1 MARAAKKAVK
11 KAVKK
16 ASPPKRARIRADEYF
31 DKRETRSPAA
41 RLKAQLAALRALV
54 THAKKT
60 SPYYR
65 ELLRDV
71 KPAKLTSLAALA
83 KLPVTRKSDLA
94 PRQKAKPPLGGLQA
108 GKASDVAHYFQ
119 SPGPL
124 YEAYAHPTAKAR
136 DPFRFSRAI
145 WAAGCRP
152 GDLVHN
158 AFSYHMTPAGRLTE
172 GSAHA
177 IGCPVFPAGTGNTEL
192 QLDAIAQLQP
202 RVYTG
207 TPSFLKILLEKG
219 RELGKS
225 TASLKK
231 GLVGAE
237 ALPPSLRA
245 ELKALGVDV
254 LQSYGTADLGL
265 VAYESTAL
273 EGMILDEDVIVEIV
287 RPGTGDPVM
296 PGEVGEV
303 VVTVLA
309 GNPVYPMI
317 RFATGDLSAVLPGT
331 SPCGRTNTRI
341 KGWMGRADQTTKIK
355 GMFVTPGQ
363 IAQIVARHAEIA
375 KARLEVTS
383 ENNLDAMVLKIEVKI
398 PGDPVGFAKMVAETL
413 QSVCKLRGHVEIVA
427 PGSLLN
433 DGKVIADLRT
443 YQ

>member
-11 KAVKK
+11 KTVRK
-16 ASPPKRARIRADEYF
+16 AAKPRVRPDEYF
-31 DKRETRSPAA
+31 DRRETRSPAA
-41 RLKAQLAALRALV
+41 RLKAQLTALQALV
-54 THAKKT
+54 AHARKT

-65 ELLRDV
+65 ELLKDV

-94 PRQKAKPPLGGLQA
+94 ARQKATPPLGGLQA
-108 GKASDVAHYFQ
+108 GKPSEVAHYFQ

-273 EGMILDEDVIVEIV
+273 EGMIVDEDVIVEIV
-287 RPGTGDPVM
+287 RPGTGDPVA

-317 RFATGDLSAVLPGT
+317 RFATGDLSAVLPGI
-331 SPCGRTNTRI
+331 SPCGRTNMRI
-341 KGWMGRADQTTKIK
+341 RGWMGRADQTTKVK

-363 IAQIVARHAEIA
+363 IAQIVARHPEIA

-383 ENNLDAMVLKIEVKI
+383 ENNLDVMTLRIES
-398 PGDPVGFAKMVAETL
+398 AQATAAAVAETL
-413 QSVCKLRGHVEIVA
+413 QSVCKLRGRVEIVA
-427 PGSLLN
+427 LGSLPN